1 MSLVST
7 EIIQNVERLA
17 AYVPEWRALWRRSAN
32 ATPFQSPDWLLPWW
46 DVFAPGELR
55 CIAVGRGGSLAA
67 LAPLY
72 REDGTH
78 GARLLPVG
86 VSLSD
91 YLDVLIDPAYP
102 DSVNE
107 LSGAIAEMVDVD
119 AVEWGEV
126 RPGAHA
132 LRLAAPN
139 GWEAGK
145 ATASPCPVVDLPDRP
160 EGLRNVLS
168 QSRWRHLRTAS
179 NRAARRGETVIIQG
193 DMDNA
198 GALLNELVRLHK
210 ASRAQR
216 GGDVFSD
223 LRVAEFHASA
233 LPELVNQG
241 IVRLYALSIGGQ
253 IAAVYYGFQHC
264 ERAYAYQCGYD
275 PAFTFESPGTILIAH
290 AMNEAITEGAREF
303 HFLRGNEPYKY
314 EWGARDRINLC
325 YKLLRRQQQRRA
337 YG

>member
-55 CIAVGRGGSLAA
+55 CIAVRRGGSLAA

-119 AVEWGEV
+119 AARCAPAPTRFALQHPMVGKRERQPPALARSSICRTDRRGCAMCYHSRVGDICGRPATAQRAGV
-126 RPGAHA
+126 RPSSFRAIWTMQ
-132 LRLAAPN
+132 AP
-139 GWEAGK
+139 
-145 ATASPCPVVDLPDRP
+145 C
-160 EGLRNVLS
+160 
-168 QSRWRHLRTAS
+168 
-179 NRAARRGETVIIQG
+179 
-193 DMDNA
+193 
-198 GALLNELVRLHK
+198 
-210 ASRAQR
+210 
-216 GGDVFSD
+216 
-223 LRVAEFHASA
+223 
-233 LPELVNQG
+233 
-241 IVRLYALSIGGQ
+241 
-253 IAAVYYGFQHC
+253 
-264 ERAYAYQCGYD
+264 
-275 PAFTFESPGTILIAH
+275 
-290 AMNEAITEGAREF
+290 
-303 HFLRGNEPYKY
+303 
-314 EWGARDRINLC
+314 
-325 YKLLRRQQQRRA
+325 
-337 YG
+337 